1 MAKYDIIWIG
11 TGQATGT
18 VVPRLV
24 KAGKTVAIVEGGR
37 FGGSCVNYGC
47 TPTKTLVASARA
59 AHMARRGPDFGV
71 ITGEVQID
79 FARVMERANAI
90 RHSGSQGLEKW
101 LRGMKGV
108 TLYAGFG
115 KFTGPHTVQVNDDI
129 IEGDTIIINVGGRA
143 RIFPIPGID
152 QVDWLDNRRLLDL
165 TERPNHLI
173 IVGGSYIGL
182 EFAQAFRRF
191 GSEVTVIEAAP
202 QLMFREDADI
212 AQATQEILE
221 KEGIT
226 IHTNAKVQ
234 RLDQPASQQIDV
246 FFEKDGQTQHVR
258 GSHLLLAVGR
268 VPNSDQLNLAAAGVE
283 TDSRGYI
290 RVNAVMQTTAPHIF
304 AVGDING
311 EGAFTHTSVNDGEIF
326 WDFFSGEDD
335 RTLSE
340 RIPTYA
346 MFIDPPLGRVG
357 LSEKEA
363 RQSGRNILM
372 ATRAMKHISRAK
384 EKDETAGLVKI
395 LVDADTEQFLG
406 AAILGVG
413 GDEVINMF
421 TPFMY
426 TGQSY
431 KLFRRAV
438 LTHPTVA
445 ELMPWILDDLRPLT

>member
-1 MAKYDIIWIG
+1 
-11 TGQATGT
+11 
-18 VVPRLV
+18 
-24 KAGKTVAIVEGGR
+24 
-37 FGGSCVNYGC
+37 
-47 TPTKTLVASARA
+47 
-59 AHMARRGPDFGV
+59 MARRGLDFGV
-71 ITGEVQID
+71 RTGEIEID
-79 FARVMERANAI
+79 FARVMERVNKM
-90 RHSGSQGLEKW
+90 RHSGSEGLENW
-101 LRGMKGV
+101 LRRLKEVSIYTG
-108 TLYAGFG
+108 YG

-129 IEGDTIIINVGGRA
+129 IDGETIVINAGGRA

-152 QVDWLDNRRLLDL
+152 QVDWLDNKRLLDL

-173 IVGGSYIGL
+173 IVGGNYIGL

-191 GSEVTVIEAAP
+191 GSEVTVIEAGS
-202 QLMFREDADI
+202 QIMSREDADI
-212 AQATQEILE
+212 AAAAHDVLTG
-221 KEGIT
+221 EGIT
-226 IHTNAKVQ
+226 IHTGAKVQ

-246 FFEKDGQTQHVR
+246 CFEKAGETQQVR

-268 VPNSDQLNLAAAGVE
+268 VPNSDRLNLTAAGVK
-283 TDSRGYI
+283 TDNRGYI
-290 RVNAVMQTTAPHIF
+290 RVNAFMQTTAPHIF

-326 WDFFSGEDD
+326 WDYFSGQDD
-335 RTLSE
+335 RTLPE

-357 LSEKEA
+357 LSETGA
-363 RQSGRNILM
+363 RQSGRNVLM
-372 ATRAMKHISRAK
+372 ATRAMKYISRAK

-421 TPFMY
+421 TPFMV

-445 ELMPWILDDLRPLT
+445 ELMTWILDDLRPLT